1 MMNCSVI
8 LDNYEWLRI
17 QFYTSA
23 ERIVANSFSLAE
35 HPFLRPASIGLTNN
49 CRKDDNELN
58 IPGLTNSERA
68 YNSYY

>member
-8 LDNYEWLRI
+8 LDNYEWVIIRLN
-17 QFYTSA
+17 TSA

-49 CRKDDNELN
+49 CRNDANELN
-58 IPGLTNSERA
+58 IPGFTNSDRA
-68 YNSYY
+68 NNSYW